1 MKRISPFAASLA
13 AAVAL
18 ASAPAYA
25 QYATEF
31 VPAKLI
37 KQGVTSVPIAGTGIV
52 VVQVQINPDGSHK
65 ATKVIRSTNQGDN
78 AAALSIAQ
86 ASTYRP
92 AHRGTTPVAAFYDF
106 TLKFNGKSVATS
118 ADESSGS
125 GGAAAGGLSP
135 AAAAVG
141 ALIHQKNY
149 AAAKAK
155 AQSELA
161 TSPNDQSLKQMLGVA
176 SYDSGDVTG
185 AAQAFDGVTSIG
197 TQFRP
202 AAAASFAAA
211 AVMQADQNPSQAVAY
226 ATKAVSLQP
235 DSDSRFAL
243 GTAQLA
249 AGQNAAALATLES
262 VHASAMHDS
271 KLSNAA
277 KVNIDARL
285 MAAYSANNDTAG
297 AAKIAAEI
305 KQLNP
310 NSTLPGRVLGNGYLK
325 AGVTAADAKNYDE
338 AFKNFDLAAAQG
350 DPEVA
355 VTADTEAAFLSAKL
369 AKPDYK
375 QMQAYAEKALAAKPN
390 DPQAMYALGIA
401 QTGEWSQSH
410 DDSMKKKALDTLT
423 QADTLAKAAGN
434 QQLALAI
441 EAFIKN
447 SLPQTSG
454 T

>member
-37 KQGVTSVPIAGTGIV
+37 KQGATTVPIAGTGIV
-52 VVQVQINPDGSHK
+52 VVQVQINADGSHK

-118 ADESSGS
+118 SDESSGS
-125 GGAAAGGLSP
+125 GGSTGALSP
-135 AAAAVG
+135 AAAAVA

-149 AAAKAK
+149 TAAKAK

-161 TSPNDQSLKQMLGVA
+161 TSPDDQSLKQMLGVA

-185 AAQAFDGVTSIG
+185 AAQAFDGVSSIG
-197 TQFRP
+197 AQFKP

-249 AGQNAAALATLES
+249 AGQNAAALATLQA
-262 VHASAMHDS
+262 VHASAMHDP

-285 MAAYSANNDTAG
+285 MAAYSANNDAAG

-375 QMQAYAEKALAAKPN
+375 QMQAYAEKALAVKPN

-401 QTGEWSQSH
+401 QTGQWSQSH

-454 T
+454 S

>member
-37 KQGVTSVPIAGTGIV
+37 RQGATTVPIAGTGIV

-86 ASTYRP
+86 ALTYRP

-118 ADESSGS
+118 SDESSGS
-125 GGAAAGGLSP
+125 GGPAGGLSP
-135 AAAAVG
+135 AAAAVA

-149 AAAKAK
+149 TAAKAK

-161 TSPNDQSLKQMLGVA
+161 TSPDDQSLKQMLGVA

-185 AAQAFDGVTSIG
+185 AAQAFDGVNSIG
-197 TQFRP
+197 TQFKP

-226 ATKAVSLQP
+226 ATKAVALQP

-249 AGQNAAALATLES
+249 AGQNAAALATLQS
-262 VHASAMHDS
+262 VHASAMHDP

-285 MAAYSANNDTAG
+285 MAAYSANNDAAG

-325 AGVTAADAKNYDE
+325 AGVAAADAKNYDE

-375 QMQAYAEKALAAKPN
+375 QMQTYAEKALAAKPN

-401 QTGEWSQSH
+401 QTGQWSQSH

-454 T
+454 S